1 VRISVVRRAK
11 RVAQAL
17 LYIPLRL
24 LFPLKPHSQR
34 VADPK
39 RILLLNGAHF
49 GDLVISSS
57 LLPGLQSAYPRAEIG
72 LVCGSWAREVLRG
85 HPLVVHTH
93 LVDHWR
99 LNRSGIGVWQKLLR
113 YWRTRRTALREI
125 RALQYDMAICLHG
138 SYPDMANLAWS
149 AAIPVRSAFAN
160 SIWAPLATVT
170 ARHPGD
176 EEPFVMQ
183 GVCLTALLRAV
194 GVDEEHIRLRRASL
208 PPSGMQAIEE
218 VSRLLGGVAPGEI
231 PYSIIHMGSG
241 VPAKELPVSFWR
253 TIAEGISGGQRI
265 LFTGA
270 GARETGR
277 IGEILKELAG
287 LRDGLEDRME
297 DRMVDAGGKLS
308 WGGFVAAV
316 RHAQAVYGLDSAAA
330 HVAAAVG
337 TPCFAVYSGIGLV
350 GRWRPDGQ
358 AVLVWNTP
366 VPCSPCHLP
375 NGCAAMSCMK
385 GVTPQDL
392 LAIDLKPQHS
402 KQYI

>member
-1 VRISVVRRAK
+1 MRISVVRLAK

-24 LFPLKPHSQR
+24 LFLLKPHSQR

-57 LLPGLQSAYPRAEIG
+57 LLPVLQSAYPGAEIG

-85 HPLVVHTH
+85 HPLVAHSHV
-93 LVDHWR
+93 VDHWR
-99 LNRSGIGVWQKLLR
+99 LNRSGAGILRKLLQ
-113 YWRTRRTALREI
+113 YWKTRSVALREI

-138 SYPDMANLAWS
+138 WYPDMANLAWS

-160 SIWAPLATVT
+160 SLWARLATVT

-183 GVCLTALLRAV
+183 GICLTALLRAIGV
-194 GVDEEHIRLRRASL
+194 GEEHIRLRHASL
-208 PPSGMQAIEE
+208 PPSGRQATEE
-218 VSRLLGGVAPGEI
+218 VSRLLDGAAPGEM

-253 TIAEGISGGQRI
+253 TIAEGISGSQRV

-270 GARETGR
+270 GAREIGR
-277 IGEILKELAG
+277 IREILKELVG
-287 LRDGLEDRME
+287 LPGGLEDRI
-297 DRMVDAGGKLS
+297 VDAGGKLS

-316 RHAQAVYGLDSAAA
+316 RHAEAVYGLDSAAA

-350 GRWRPDGQ
+350 GRWRPDGPS
-358 AVLVWNTP
+358 VLVWNTP